1 MSNLLKYTVPTWN
14 DHVYGYNDSTLR
26 IKTTDSV
33 IRIFGIL
40 NESIAES
47 IMGKIINGDSV
58 RMSKTDLHKFVG
70 STDINLDT
78 VYNAWTNMEAQNNA
92 PHIVLGFYNGAT
104 FCAWIDSWEFINDM
118 RLRRINPSSLKN
130 NTLRY
135 LTETP
140 DNSSLLALSMFN
152 GTAYEC
158 VWKDHIEYRNYDID
172 TLDTL
177 AAHRYNLNPVP
188 VGNQGNLLFNNWTV
202 GNILISLN
210 SLLSYNLFDAQV
222 SDLVLSSTGLNWIER
237 TSSTGETCTL
247 ATDLSSE
254 ITECAIVGS
263 SVIWYKTA
271 PYHPVS
277 RIMDTN
283 YKGVYTTPEKDT
295 IFING
300 GSYKPTS
307 LLKYTNKL
315 LRKD

>member
-14 DHVYGYNDSTLR
+14 DHVYEYNNNTLD
-26 IKTTDSV
+26 IKTCDSV

-40 NESIAES
+40 NESISES
-47 IMGKIINGDSV
+47 IMSKIINGDSV

-92 PHIVLGFYNGAT
+92 PHVVLGRYDGVT

-118 RLRRINPSSLKN
+118 RLRRINSNVKN
-130 NTLRY
+130 DNLRY

-158 VWKDHIEYRNYDID
+158 VWKGHVEYHNYDID
-172 TLDTL
+172 TLETIV
-177 AAHRYNLNPVP
+177 AHRYNLNPMP

-210 SLLSYNLFDAQV
+210 SLPSYNLFDAQV
-222 SDLVLSSTGLNWIER
+222 SDLVLSSTGLKWIKR
-237 TSSTGETCTL
+237 TSSTSETCTL

-254 ITECAIVGS
+254 TRQCTIVNS

-277 RIMDTN
+277 RMMDTN
-283 YKGVYTTPEKDT
+283 YKGVYTTSEKDT
-295 IFING
+295 VFING

-307 LLKYTNKL
+307 LLKHTNQL